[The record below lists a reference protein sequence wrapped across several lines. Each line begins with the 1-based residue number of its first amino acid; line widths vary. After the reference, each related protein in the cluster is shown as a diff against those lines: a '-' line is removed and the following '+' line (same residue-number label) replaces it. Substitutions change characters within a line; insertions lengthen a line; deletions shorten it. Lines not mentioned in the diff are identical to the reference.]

1 MTDSSEL
8 QQIRD
13 ELLSLKLLYKRVA
26 EDHIPG
32 EKATAEDIE
41 SIESPDE
48 TVSKEEFLRLLDDAL
63 VNGRKSSVHRKH

>member
-13 ELLSLKLLYKRVA
+13 ELFSLKLLYKRVA
-26 EDHIPG
+26 EDHIPS
-32 EKATAEDIE
+32 EKATVEDIE

-48 TVSKEEFLRLLDDAL
+48 TVSKEEFLRLLDETP
-63 VNGRKSSVHRKH
+63 VKGRKSSVRSRR